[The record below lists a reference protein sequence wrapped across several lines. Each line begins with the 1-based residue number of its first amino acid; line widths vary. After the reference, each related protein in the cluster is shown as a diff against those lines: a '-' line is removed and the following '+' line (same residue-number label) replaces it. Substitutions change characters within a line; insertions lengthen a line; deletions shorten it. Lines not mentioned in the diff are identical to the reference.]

1 MAGIS
6 DLTPE
11 QRKIALEKSK
21 TSRKARAGVKARLS
35 PLQAIRAKCLDCC
48 VGSAHEVAVCGCRDC
63 SLFEYR
69 FGRRPTVKEVEAV
82 REVKIL
88 GRDKRLW
95 QPVRKIRSRKKEPV
109 LV

>member
-1 MAGIS
+1 MPGIS

-21 TSRKARAGVKARLS
+21 ASRKARAGVKARLS

-48 VGSAHEVAVCGCRDC
+48 VGSAHEVGECVCPDC

-69 FGRRPTVKEVEAV
+69 FGRRPTAAEVEV
-82 REVKIL
+82 VKGIKVL
-88 GRDKRLW
+88 GRDKELW
-95 QPVRKIRSRKKEPV
+95 QPLRKIQSWKKEPV
-109 LV
+109 PV